1 MKWNKVYDWYKKPNG
16 ECVKFKIGAVKA
28 DDKLVDKSWTALDTC
43 PSTGGYL
50 ESSPKKQEPA
60 KKADEKKS
68 DK

>member
-1 MKWNKVYDWYKKPNG
+1 M
-16 ECVKFKIGAVKA
+16 FKIGAVKA